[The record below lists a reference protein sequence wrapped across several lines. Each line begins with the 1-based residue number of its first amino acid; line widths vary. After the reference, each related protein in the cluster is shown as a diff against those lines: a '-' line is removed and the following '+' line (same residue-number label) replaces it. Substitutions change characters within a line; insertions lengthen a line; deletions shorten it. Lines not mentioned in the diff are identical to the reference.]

1 MDIIVFGSDLHGSL
15 PALTALLEKAE
26 GLQATHLLL
35 GGDLCPPDNNLFK
48 MAIANSPLEIL
59 QVRGNCDNAYNFAKA
74 QLPLP
79 PLMHKF
85 PFGERTVLL
94 THGDRYPSPYGLGLK
109 KGDIFISGHTHTPQL
124 HTDAM
129 GIICVNPG
137 STTFPRNILGPT
149 YGIIDSTSIR
159 ILSLK
164 DDVCITELKVYDM
177 PRKDQ

>member
-1 MDIIVFGSDLHGSL
+1 METIIFASDLHGSL
-15 PALTALLEKAE
+15 SALTSLLEKAE
-26 GLQATHLLL
+26 KLKASHLLL
-35 GGDLCPPDNNLFK
+35 GGDICPPDNNLFK
-48 MAIANSPLEIL
+48 IAMANSPVEIL
-59 QVRGNCDNAYNFAKA
+59 QVRGNCDNAYDFAKA

-79 PLMHKF
+79 PLMQKF
-85 PFGERTVLL
+85 LLAERTVLL
-94 THGDRYPSPYGLGLK
+94 THGDRYPSPYGLGLR

-149 YGIIDSTSIR
+149 YGVIDSNSIR
-159 ILSLK
+159 LLSLK
-164 DDVCITELKVYDM
+164 DDVCITELSIYDM

>member
-1 MDIIVFGSDLHGSL
+1 MDTIIFGSDLHGSL
-15 PALTALLEKAE
+15 PALTTLLEKAE
-26 GLQATHLLL
+26 KVQASRLLL
-35 GGDLCPPDNNLFK
+35 GGDLCPPENTLFR
-48 MAIANSPLEIL
+48 IALTNSTVEIL
-59 QVRGNCDNAYNFAKA
+59 RVRGNRDNAYDFAKA

-79 PLMHKF
+79 PLIHKF
-85 PFGERTVLL
+85 LFGERTILL
-94 THGDRYPSPYGLGLK
+94 THGDRYPSPYGLGLR
-109 KGDIFISGHTHTPQL
+109 KGDIFISGHTHTPNL

-149 YGIIDSTSIR
+149 YGIIDSNSIR

-164 DDVCITELKVYDM
+164 DDACITELTTYSM

>member
-1 MDIIVFGSDLHGSL
+1 MDIIIFGSDLHGSL
-15 PALTALLEKAE
+15 QSLTLLLEKAE
-26 GLQATHLLL
+26 KLNASKLLL
-35 GGDLCPPDNNLFK
+35 GGDLCPPENNLFK
-48 MAIANSPLEIL
+48 LALANSPREIL
-59 QVRGNCDNAYNFAKA
+59 HVRGNCDNAYDFSKA

-79 PLMHKF
+79 PLFHKF
-85 PFGERTVLL
+85 KFGDRTILL
-94 THGDRYPSPYGLGLK
+94 THGDKYPSPYGLGLER
-109 KGDIFISGHTHTPQL
+109 GDIFISGHTHTPQL

-149 YGIIDSTSIR
+149 YGVIDSNGIR

-164 DDVCITELKVYDM
+164 DDVCITELKTYAM

>member
-1 MDIIVFGSDLHGSL
+1 METIIFGSDLHGSL
-15 PALTALLEKAE
+15 PALTSLLEKAE
-26 GLQATHLLL
+26 KFHASLLLL
-35 GGDLCPPDNNLFK
+35 GGDLCPPENPLFQ
-48 MAIANSPLEIL
+48 ITLANSLVEIIH
-59 QVRGNCDNAYNFAKA
+59 VRGNCDSAFEFSQA

-79 PLMHKF
+79 PLMRKVL
-85 PFGERTVLL
+85 FGERTILL

-137 STTFPRNILGPT
+137 STTFPRNALGPT
-149 YGIIDSTSIR
+149 YGVIDSNSIR

-164 DDVCITELKVYDM
+164 DDVCITELKTYSM

>member
-1 MDIIVFGSDLHGSL
+1 MDTIIFGSDLHGSL
-15 PALTALLEKAE
+15 PALTSLLEKAE
-26 GLQATHLLL
+26 KFHASLLLL
-35 GGDLCPPDNNLFK
+35 GGDLCPPDNTLFNI
-48 MAIANSPLEIL
+48 ALANSPLKVIH
-59 QVRGNCDNAYNFAKA
+59 VRGNCDSAYDFSKA
-74 QLPLP
+74 HLPLP
-79 PLMHKF
+79 PLTYKTQF
-85 PFGERTVLL
+85 DGRTILL
-94 THGDRYPSPYGLGLK
+94 THGDRYPSPYGLGLN

-149 YGIIDSTSIR
+149 YGIIDKHSIR

-164 DDVCITELKVYDM
+164 DDTCIPKLETYSM

>member
-1 MDIIVFGSDLHGSL
+1 MDTIIFASDLHGSL
-15 PALTALLEKAE
+15 PALTSLLDKAE
-26 GLQATHLLL
+26 KLGASMLLL
-35 GGDLCPPDNNLFK
+35 GGDLCPPEDPLFK
-48 MAIANSPLEIL
+48 IALANSLIEIIH
-59 QVRGNCDNAYNFAKA
+59 VRGNCDNAYDFSNI

-79 PLMHKF
+79 PLIRKF
-85 PFGERTVLL
+85 LFGERTILL

-137 STTFPRNILGPT
+137 STTFPRNILGAT
-149 YGIIDSTSIR
+149 YGVIDRNSIR

-164 DDVCITELKVYDM
+164 DDVCITELTTYSM

>member
-1 MDIIVFGSDLHGSL
+1 MDTIIFGSDLHGSL
-15 PALTALLEKAE
+15 QALTSLLEKVEKHHASK
-26 GLQATHLLL
+26 LLL
-35 GGDLCPPDNNLFK
+35 GGDLCPPENNLFK
-48 MAIANSPLEIL
+48 MALASTNIEIL
-59 QVRGNCDNAYNFAKA
+59 HVRGNCDNAYDFAKA

-79 PLMHKF
+79 PLTHKF
-85 PFGERTVLL
+85 SFGGRTILL
-94 THGDRYPSPYGLGLK
+94 THGDRYPSPYGLGLA

-149 YGIIDSTSIR
+149 YGIIDSNSIR

-164 DDVCITELKVYDM
+164 DDVCITELKAYSM

>member
-1 MDIIVFGSDLHGSL
+1 MDILLFGSDLHGSL
-15 PALTALLEKAE
+15 SALTTLLEKAE
-26 GLQATHLLL
+26 KLQASKLLL
-35 GGDLCPPDNNLFK
+35 GGDLCPPENTLFK
-48 MAIANSPLEIL
+48 MALSNYSFEIL
-59 QVRGNCDNAYNFAKA
+59 QVRGNCDNAYDFSKA

-79 PLMHKF
+79 PLMHTF
-85 PFGERTVLL
+85 SFAGRTVLL
-94 THGDRYPSPYGLGLK
+94 THGDRYPSPYGLGLE

-149 YGIIDSTSIR
+149 YGIIDSNGIR

-164 DDVCITELKVYDM
+164 DDVCITELTTYTM

>member
-1 MDIIVFGSDLHGSL
+1 MDTIIFGSDLHGSL
-15 PALTALLEKAE
+15 PALTSLLEKAE
-26 GLQATHLLL
+26 MHHASVLLL
-35 GGDLCPPDNNLFK
+35 GGDLCPPENPLFT
-48 MAIANSPLEIL
+48 MALTNSLIEVIH
-59 QVRGNCDNAYNFAKA
+59 VRGNCDNAYDFSKA
-74 QLPLP
+74 QLALP
-79 PLMHKF
+79 PLMYKF
-85 PFGERTVLL
+85 PFGERTILL

-149 YGIIDSTSIR
+149 YGVINSNSIR

-164 DDVCITELKVYDM
+164 DDICITELNVYSM

>member
-1 MDIIVFGSDLHGSL
+1 MDTIIFGSDLHGSL
-15 PALTALLEKAE
+15 SALTSLLEKAE
-26 GLQATHLLL
+26 KLHASMLLL
-35 GGDLCPPDNNLFK
+35 GGDLCPPENNLFK
-48 MAIANSPLEIL
+48 IAFSNSPIEIVH
-59 QVRGNCDNAYNFAKA
+59 VRGNCDNAYAFSMA
-74 QLPLP
+74 QIPLP
-79 PLMHKF
+79 PLTHKLM
-85 PFGERTVLL
+85 FGERTILL

-137 STTFPRNILGPT
+137 STTFPRNVLGPT
-149 YGIIDSTSIR
+149 YGIIDRDSIR

-164 DDVCITELKVYDM
+164 DDICITELKNYSM